1 MDSMR
6 TLNTSLPRTPRKQP
20 PEQLL
25 SAFKAA
31 ALSVTN
37 LYKTAASDQDQAR
50 RQGYQEALD
59 ELLHFLDN
67 EGLGFGD
74 GEGWKVRQWA
84 TERYDGSPP
93 VLEGHESDEDKTDIG
108 VQARGSPPTI
118 QRKLSRE
125 ALTARQPTPSSS
137 PTRMASTASQTLP
150 SVQESNEPVPKPGIF
165 SFTTPIPYPQEV
177 EMQAPEPSDD
187 PNQTSQ
193 TQSTPNISTPTL
205 RVGVVSR
212 GARTPHRGVGTR
224 STKHNTRST
233 NSTRSLGP
241 GAGSKRVVSFGDF
254 FDIGGS
260 GDRDSLGGG
269 GKRGRTG

>member
-6 TLNTSLPRTPRKQP
+6 TLNTSLPKAPRKQP

-25 SAFKAA
+25 SVFKAA

-50 RQGYQEALD
+50 KQGYQEALD
-59 ELLHFLDN
+59 ELLHFLDK
-67 EGLGFGD
+67 ESLGFGD

-93 VLEGHESDEDKTDIG
+93 VLESHESDDDKIDMGTQ
-108 VQARGSPPTI
+108 VRGSPPAI

-125 ALTARQPTPSSS
+125 ALSARHPTPSSS
-137 PTRMASTASQTLP
+137 PTRMVSTTSQTLP
-150 SVQESNEPVPKPGIF
+150 PVQESNEAVPKPGIF

-177 EMQAPEPSDD
+177 EMQVSEPSDD
-187 PNQTSQ
+187 PNQASQ
-193 TQSTPNISTPTL
+193 TQTTPNAATPTL

-212 GARTPHRGVGTR
+212 GARTPHRSVGTR
-224 STKHNTRST
+224 STRHNTRST
-233 NSTRSLGP
+233 HSAKSLGP
-241 GAGSKRVVSFGDF
+241 GAGSKRGISFGEF

-269 GKRGRTG
+269 GKKGRTG

>member
-6 TLNTSLPRTPRKQP
+6 TLDTSLPRTPRKQP

-25 SAFKAA
+25 SVFKAA

-59 ELLHFLDN
+59 ELLRFLDK
-67 EGLGFGD
+67 ERLGFGD

-84 TERYDGSPP
+84 TERYEGSPP
-93 VLEGHESDEDKTDIG
+93 VLDGHESDDDRTDAG
-108 VQARGSPPTI
+108 TQVRGSPPII

-137 PTRMASTASQTLP
+137 PTRIASTASQALP
-150 SVQESNEPVPKPGIF
+150 AVQESNEAVPKPGIF

-177 EMQAPEPSDD
+177 EMQASEPYDD
-187 PNQTSQ
+187 PNQASQ
-193 TQSTPNISTPTL
+193 TQNTSNVSAPTL

-212 GARTPHRGVGTR
+212 GARTPHKSVGTR
-224 STKHNTRST
+224 STRHNTRGAHA
-233 NSTRSLGP
+233 TRSLGP
-241 GAGSKRVVSFGDF
+241 GAGSKRVVPFGDF

-260 GDRDSLGGG
+260 GDRDSPGGG

>member
-6 TLNTSLPRTPRKQP
+6 ALNTSLPRTPRKQP

-25 SAFKAA
+25 SVFKAA

-50 RQGYQEALD
+50 RHGYQEALD
-59 ELLHFLDN
+59 ELLHFLDK
-67 EGLGFGD
+67 ERLGFGD
-74 GEGWKVRQWA
+74 GQGWKVRKWA
-84 TERYDGSPP
+84 TERYEGSPP
-93 VLEGHESDEDKTDIG
+93 VLEGHESDDDRTDIG
-108 VQARGSPPTI
+108 TQARGSPPPV

-137 PTRMASTASQTLP
+137 PTRMASTSSQTLP
-150 SVQESNEPVPKPGIF
+150 SVQGSNEAPKPGMF
-165 SFTTPIPYPQEV
+165 SFTAPIPYPQEV
-177 EMQAPEPSDD
+177 EMQASEPCDD
-187 PNQTSQ
+187 PSQASQ
-193 TQSTPNISTPTL
+193 TQNTPNVSTPTV

-212 GARTPHRGVGTR
+212 GAKTPHRSVGTR
-224 STKHNTRST
+224 STKHNTRSAL
-233 NSTRSLGP
+233 SARSLGP
-241 GAGSKRVVSFGDF
+241 GAGSKRAVPFGDF